1 MQPRTP
7 ETRGS
12 GWRRATSHP
21 KSLLAILPLLALSL
35 AGCAAR
41 FPRESQQPIELPQFA
56 QPPADGAIFHV
67 GYSAALFENPTAR
80 NVGDTVTVIL
90 QEATAATKSSQTD
103 TAKTTKDSLA
113 APTVLG
119 NNVTIHGTPILSGS
133 LNNANSFSGS
143 GDSKQSDSLVGDIT
157 VTVVKRLLNGNLLVR
172 GEKYVDINQGSEF
185 VRLEGIIR
193 PIDISAANTIPSSE
207 VADARI
213 AYGEKGALADANRPG
228 LLARFFNS
236 PWLPF

>member
-1 MQPRTP
+1 MQQRTP
-7 ETRGS
+7 DSRRQRL
-12 GWRRATSHP
+12 RRAFP
-21 KSLLAILPLLALSL
+21 AIACLLLAACATHRFREEKRPLD
-35 AGCAAR
+35 
-41 FPRESQQPIELPQFA
+41 LPQFA
-56 QPPADGAIFHV
+56 PPPADGAIYHT
-67 GYSAALFENPTAR
+67 GYSAGLFDNPTAR

-90 QEATAATKSSQTD
+90 QEATTAQKSSQTD

-119 NNVTIHGTPILSGS
+119 QNLTIHGAPVLSGS

-157 VTVVKRLLNGNLLVR
+157 VTVVKRLQNGNLVVQ
-172 GEKYVDINQGSEF
+172 GQKYIDINQGSEF

-193 PIDISAANTIPSSE
+193 PIDVSADNTIPSSA

-213 AYGEKGALADANRPG
+213 AYGQKGALNDANKPG
-228 LLARFFNS
+228 LLSRFFNS

>member
-7 ETRGS
+7 DRLARRL
-12 GWRRATSHP
+12 RRAFP
-21 KSLLAILPLLALSL
+21 AAACALLAACATHRSLEQRAALTLPH
-35 AGCAAR
+35 
-41 FPRESQQPIELPQFA
+41 FT
-56 QPPADGAIFHV
+56 PPPTDGAIFHT
-67 GYSAALFENPTAR
+67 GYSQPLFGNTTAH
-80 NVGDTVTVIL
+80 NVGDTVTVVL
-90 QEATAATKSSQTD
+90 QETTIAQKTSQTD

-119 NNVTIHGTPILSGS
+119 NQVTIHGTPILSGS

-157 VTVVKRLLNGNLLVR
+157 VTVIQRLENGNLVVQ
-172 GEKYVDINQGSEF
+172 GSKYIDINQGSEF

-193 PIDISAANTIPSSE
+193 PIDITAQNTIPSSE

-213 AYGEKGALADANRPG
+213 AYGQKGALNDANRPG
-228 LLARFFNS
+228 LLSRFFNS
-236 PWLPF
+236 PWMPF

>member
-1 MQPRTP
+1 MRPRTP
-7 ETRGS
+7 ES
-12 GWRRATSHP
+12 PPRRNRALAAVGC
-21 KSLLAILPLLALSL
+21 LLL
-35 AGCAAR
+35 AGCALQH
-41 FPRESQQPIELPQFA
+41 PREVRQPVELPQFA

-67 GYSAALFENPTAR
+67 GYSAGLFDNPTAR

-157 VTVVKRLLNGNLLVR
+157 VTVVKRLQNGNLLVQ
-172 GEKYVDINQGSEF
+172 GQKYVDINQGSEF

-193 PIDISAANTIPSSE
+193 PIDISADNTIPSSE

-228 LLARFFNS
+228 LLSRFFNS

>member
-1 MQPRTP
+1 MQPKTP
-7 ETRGS
+7 DSPPQGPAA
-12 GWRRATSHP
+12 GRRSPAARASVA
-21 KSLLAILPLLALSL
+21 SLLALLLA
-35 AGCAAR
+35 ACATHR
-41 FPRESQQPIELPQFA
+41 TLESQKPIELPQFEQA
-56 QPPADGAIFHV
+56 PADGAIFHV
-67 GYSAALFENPTAR
+67 GYSSALFENPTAR

-133 LNNANSFSGS
+133 INNANTFSGS

-157 VTVVKRLLNGNLLVR
+157 VTVVKRLQNGNLLVQ
-172 GEKYVDINQGSEF
+172 GQKYVDINQGSEF

-193 PIDISAANTIPSSE
+193 PIDISAENTIPSSE

-228 LLARFFNS
+228 LLSRFFNS

>member
-1 MQPRTP
+1 MRPRTP
-7 ETRGS
+7 EHRS
-12 GWRRATSHP
+12 LRLRRALP
-21 KSLLAILPLLALSL
+21 VCACLLLS
-35 AGCAAR
+35 ACATHRAS
-41 FPRESQQPIELPQFA
+41 EEQAVNLPQFTP
-56 QPPADGAIFHV
+56 PPADGAIFHT
-67 GYSAALFENPTAR
+67 GYSAGLFDNPTAR

-90 QEATAATKSSQTD
+90 QESTAAQKTSQTD

-157 VTVVKRLLNGNLLVR
+157 VTVVQRLQNGNLLVR
-172 GEKYVDINQGSEF
+172 GQKYVDINQGSEF

-193 PIDISAANTIPSSE
+193 PIDISASNTIPSSQ

-213 AYGEKGALADANRPG
+213 AYGQKGALADANRPG
-228 LLARFFNS
+228 LLSRFFNS

>member
-1 MQPRTP
+1 MQRRTP
-7 ETRGS
+7 DSGTRS
-12 GWRRATSHP
+12 LRRVLSALACL
-21 KSLLAILPLLALSL
+21 LLAA
-35 AGCAAR
+35 CATHRAS
-41 FPRESQQPIELPQFA
+41 EDKHAVEIPQFPT
-56 QPPADGAIFHV
+56 PPADGAIFHT
-67 GYSAALFENPTAR
+67 GYSAGLFENPTAR

-90 QEATAATKSSQTD
+90 QEATTAQKSSQTD
-103 TAKTTKDSLA
+103 TAKTTKDALS

-119 NNVTIHGTPILSGS
+119 MPVTIHGTAVLSGS

-157 VTVVKRLLNGNLLVR
+157 VTVMRRLQNGNLLVR

-193 PIDISAANTIPSSE
+193 PIDISAENTIPSSE

-213 AYGEKGALADANRPG
+213 AYGEKGALNDANRPG
-228 LLARFFNS
+228 LLSRFFNS